1 MKGVNQG
8 AASGPYDI
16 ALIQAQVCF
25 STYEYILLS
34 ASAWGLLFLAS
45 ILIALFILTSNAV
58 D

>member
-34 ASAWGLLFLAS
+34 ASAWRLLLLAS
-45 ILIALFILTSNAV
+45 ILIELFILTLHA
-58 D
+58 DD